1 MEDHGS
7 RDTVQVV
14 DLDHDEEIS
23 ITGKLMSGNFEKGI
37 LEGKILFKIFDK
49 NRLCTRFEKALLYW
63 GGLLVVKC

>member
-23 ITGKLMSGNFEKGI
+23 ITGK
-37 LEGKILFKIFDK
+37 
-49 NRLCTRFEKALLYW
+49 
-63 GGLLVVKC
+63 

>member
-1 MEDHGS
+1 MPG
-7 RDTVQVV
+7 T
-14 DLDHDEEIS
+14 
-23 ITGKLMSGNFEKGI
+23 FEKGI